1 MVSEKIVVKAKT
13 GLHARPAAQLV
24 ALNKSY
30 KSKIVISNSVKEVNG
45 TSMISILS
53 LGLKPGTEIEIRTEG
68 EDEATAMEAVLD
80 FFENLTE

>member
-30 KSKIVISNSVKEVNG
+30 KSQIIIRNSVKEVNG
-45 TSMISILS
+45 ASMISILS
-53 LGLKPGTEIEIRTEG
+53 LGLKPGTEIEIIAEG
-68 EDEATAMEAVLD
+68 EDETNALRAVLD